1 MIEKSKEELLHEL
14 ITLQEDFHIY
24 KTKTEKNYLS
34 KLKESQSSFEAIF
47 QTNPDSVTVTR
58 IEVGTYIQVNKGFLN
73 TTGYELNEV
82 IGKTSTDL
90 NIWVSKEDRK
100 QILFELEKNG
110 SVHNFEAQFR
120 IKDGSIITGLVSGKT
135 LEYNNKP
142 CLLLIVR
149 DISDYK
155 RLIDKSIFNELRFKA
170 FFTNKESGVSI
181 LDLSGNFKSANKKL
195 CSMLG
200 YTLDE
205 LKNKNYQDI
214 SYPPDNDYNQE
225 YLNKLYLGEINSFTI
240 EKRFI
245 RKDRTYYW
253 AEIFVTVIRDKQG
266 NLLETLGIQTDISFR
281 KYESLRNRL
290 KQELTNVIEKQIE
303 EEDLYQSIANILGNI
318 FFVRNPYL
326 AVIGDD
332 ISISFKFS
340 NKKDI
345 PYYEVEKQEK
355 IFINHIIKTKKS
367 LTLNGNELTE
377 FLQNATGKKQ
387 KLKVYSW
394 KGAPIITNEK
404 VSNVLVVRLFDQEIN
419 ISKNQIELIED
430 SAKIISELLD
440 KRYALDQI
448 KLLSQVLDQSPI
460 IAVVTDIDGKIK
472 YVNKKTTKITGYKAE
487 ELINQNPRI
496 FKTDEHNKEFYKE
509 LWDTILSG
517 KTWTGDILN
526 KKKNGESYWSR
537 NIISSIK
544 NSSGKIIHYVSLN
557 LDVTE
562 LKQAELESQKY
573 NLLINNSK
581 DFIGFGTL
589 EGKITFINKGGRE
602 MMGIP
607 LDYDVSKLK
616 IEDLLSEKSIK
627 ILLEEEIPN
636 VIKHGFWKGE
646 YNNKHF
652 KKGYEI
658 PVLINSYL
666 IKDPKTKEPI
676 GMGTILHDLTD
687 KNKAIKALKR
697 SEEKFKTL
705 ADNSVNMIYIFRGG
719 KFLYVNKM
727 FIEFF
732 GYNEKEIFDPK
743 FDIFEKIIDHKS
755 RPDVIRSIE
764 EHNKGNEVKP
774 YELKVITK
782 DGKKLDVIDS
792 SNLIEFNNQKAVMG
806 ILTDIT
812 QQKNFEEEIIQAKE
826 KAEELNRLKSSFY
839 ANMSHELRTPLVGII
854 GASEILLDEI
864 TDADLKEMAEM
875 VYTSGVRLTK
885 TLNNVLDLSKVN
897 SEKMELDI
905 EEIDLVEIIL
915 NRIAL
920 FKNIIKDKNLEI
932 IFNKKLDTLKINLD
946 KDKVIEVLENLLN
959 NAIKFTTEG
968 YITITLDKQKV
979 DDTLFAIISV
989 RDTGIGI
996 DEKDLNYIFDEYRQA
1011 SEGLTRKYEGTG
1023 LGLTITKRYVEMM
1036 NGTIEVESKIN
1047 KGSDFI
1053 IKFPFK

>member
-24 KTKTEKNYLS
+24 KSKTEKNYKL

-58 IEVGTYIQVNKGFLN
+58 IEDGTYLQVNKGFLN

-82 IGKTSTDL
+82 IGKTSSDIK
-90 NIWVSKEDRK
+90 IWVNIEDRK
-100 QILFELEKNG
+100 TILAELEKNG
-110 SVHNFEAQFR
+110 KLHNYETQFR
-120 IKDGSIITGLVSGKT
+120 IKNGTILIGLVSGKIF
-135 LEYNNKP
+135 EYNNQL

-149 DISDYK
+149 DITNYRK
-155 RLIDKSIFNELRFKA
+155 LIDRSIFNELRFRA

-181 LDLSGNFKSANKKL
+181 LDLNSNFKSANEKL

-214 SYPPDNDYNQE
+214 SYPSDNDYNQE

-245 RKDRTYYW
+245 RKDKTYYW
-253 AEIFVTVIRDKQG
+253 AEIFVTGIRDKQG
-266 NLLETLGIQTDISFR
+266 NLLETLGIQTDISYR

-290 KQELTNVIEKQIE
+290 KHELTNITEKQIE
-303 EEDLYQSIANILGNI
+303 DEDLFQKIANVLGNI
-318 FFVRNPYL
+318 FFIRNPYL
-326 AVIGDD
+326 TVVEDD
-332 ISISFKFS
+332 RSFSFKFS

-345 PYYEVEKQEK
+345 PYFEIEKQEE
-355 IFINHIIKTKKS
+355 ILIHHIIKTKKS
-367 LTLNGNELTE
+367 LTLNGNEITE
-377 FLQNATGKKQ
+377 FIKNAAGDKH

-394 KGAPIITNEK
+394 QGAPIIVNGI
-404 VSNVLVVRLFDQEIN
+404 VRNVLVVRLFNQEIN
-419 ISKNQIELIED
+419 ISNNQIELIED

-440 KRYALDQI
+440 KRYALAQI
-448 KLLSQVLDQSPI
+448 QLFSQVLDQSPVI
-460 IAVVTDIDGKIK
+460 VVITDTDGNIE
-472 YVNKKTTKITGYKAE
+472 YVNKKTLDVTGYKAE
-487 ELINQNPRI
+487 ELINKNPRI
-496 FKTDEHNKEFYKE
+496 FKSGKQDKNDYKK
-509 LWDTILSG
+509 LWNTLISG
-517 KTWTGDILN
+517 KTWMGDLQN
-526 KKKNGESYWSR
+526 KKKNGELYWSR
-537 NIISSIK
+537 NIISPIK
-544 NSSGKIIHYVSLN
+544 NSAGKIIHYVSLN

-562 LKQAELESQKY
+562 LKQTELESQKY

-581 DFIGFGTL
+581 DFIAFRDMNEQL
-589 EGKITFINKGGRE
+589 TFLNKGGRE
-602 MMGIP
+602 LVGLSPDEVITKLRIKDFLFEEQYQITSNKIIP
-607 LDYDVSKLK
+607 AVM
-616 IEDLLSEKSIK
+616 E
-627 ILLEEEIPN
+627 N
-636 VIKHGFWKGE
+636 GFWSGE
-646 YNNKHF
+646 HSLRHF
-652 KKGYEI
+652 KTGKSI
-658 PVLINSYL
+658 PVLSSVFL
-666 IKDPKTKEPI
+666 IHDTQTGKPI
-676 GMGTILHDLTD
+676 GVGSIQHDLTD
-687 KNKAIKALKR
+687 KNKAIKALKH

-705 ADNSVNMIYIFRGG
+705 ADNSLNMIYIFSDG
-719 KFLYVNKM
+719 KFLYVNKI

-732 GYNEKEIFDPK
+732 GYTEKEIFDPK
-743 FDIFEKIIDHKS
+743 FDIFEKIIDPKS
-755 RPDVIRSIE
+755 RPGVLRSIE

-812 QQKNFEEEIIQAKE
+812 QQKLYEKEIIEAKE

-854 GASEILLDEI
+854 GASEILIDEI
-864 TDADLKEMAEM
+864 TEPDLKEMAEM
-875 VYTSGVRLTK
+875 VYTSGVRLNK

-897 SEKMELDI
+897 SDKMELDI
-905 EEIDLVEIIL
+905 EEIDLAEIIL
-915 NRIAL
+915 NRIKL
-920 FKNIIKDKNLEI
+920 FKNIIKEKNLEI
-932 IFNKKLDTLKINLD
+932 IFNKKLDTLKIDLD
-946 KDKVIEVLENLLN
+946 KNKIIEILENLLN
-959 NAIKFTTEG
+959 NALKFTTEG
-968 YITITLDKQKV
+968 YITITLDKQ
-979 DDTLFAIISV
+979 TEENESFAIISV

-996 DEKDLNYIFDEYRQA
+996 AKEELNYIFDEYRQA
-1011 SEGLTRKYEGTG
+1011 SEGLTRRYEGTG

-1053 IKFPFK
+1053 IKFPIN